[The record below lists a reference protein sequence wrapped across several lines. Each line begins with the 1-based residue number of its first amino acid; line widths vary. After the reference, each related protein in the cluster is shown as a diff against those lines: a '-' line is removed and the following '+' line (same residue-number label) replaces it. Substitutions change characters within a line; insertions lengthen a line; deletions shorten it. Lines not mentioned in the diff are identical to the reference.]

1 MSDIPIQGGPLV
13 ILHVEDNPAHAELVK
28 RCFEEHR
35 VLNQIFHVSDGEKA
49 LDYLLRRKGYAD
61 PNKSPRPNLILLD
74 LRLPRIDGLEVLS
87 TIKADNDLKQIPV
100 VVLTTSQSEPDVTR
114 AYENHVNSYLTK
126 PVDFEKFTTLMEQ
139 LGFYWLGW
147 NQQP

>member
-1 MSDIPIQGGPLV
+1 MSDIPIQSGPLV
-13 ILHVEDNPAHAELVK
+13 ILHVEDNPAHAELIR

-35 VLNQIFHVSDGEKA
+35 VMNQIYHVTDGEKA
-49 LDYLLRRKGYAD
+49 LDYLLRRNDYEA
-61 PNKSPRPNLILLD
+61 PSTSPRPNLILLD
-74 LRLPRIDGLEVLS
+74 LRLPRIDGLEVLA
-87 TIKADNDLKQIPV
+87 TIKKIDDLKQIPV
-100 VVLTTSQSEPDVTR
+100 VILTTSQSEPDLTR

-139 LGFYWLGW
+139 LGFYWLDW